1 MASAICRWPS
11 RERRMISVCSICAA
25 SGFIGR
31 GYDKV
36 GDGAPLDFRGAF
48 QDTGACR
55 TKARKERAAAL
66 W

>member
-1 MASAICRWPS
+1 LPLALE
-11 RERRMISVCSICAA
+11 REANDLSLLNGAA